1 LEPHEI
7 EAFLKSRGRDPETVA
22 YLPPNVTRRQF
33 HKQFRPEQGRGTLT
47 TPGHVRTG
55 AQARKGAVE
64 NSAKL
69 IRPPGSGTPSRSPR
83 PSRSTGSSPS
93 TA

>member
-1 LEPHEI
+1 MEARNTERLRTPNGDPLEPHEI

-55 AQARKGAVE
+55 AQARKGA
-64 NSAKL
+64 SRTA
-69 IRPPGSGTPSRSPR
+69 PS
-83 PSRSTGSSPS
+83 
-93 TA
+93 